1 MSINYY
7 HVSLETISERLRE
20 IINRMPDVKI
30 AVLFGSV
37 LTRNSVR
44 DLDVGVFIG
53 GEPNFKR
60 IVEIA
65 GALEDYTGIPVDVV
79 PLNKAPPML
88 RLKALSKGVRLVV
101 RDSKLYALLLSEAFS
116 EAVDVDLKLRSMRS
130 RNRDGG
136 KNQE

>member
-7 HVSLETISERLRE
+7 HVSLEAVSERLRE

-44 DLDVGVFIG
+44 DLDVGVFID

-60 IVEIA
+60 MVEIA
-65 GALEDYTGIPVDVV
+65 GVLEDYTGIPVDVV
-79 PLNKAPPML
+79 PLNKAPPKL

-101 RDSKLYALLLSEAFS
+101 RDSRLYALLLSEALS
-116 EAVDVDLKLRSMRS
+116 EAMDVELKLR
-130 RNRDGG
+130 
-136 KNQE
+136 KA